1 MSRGALTRG
10 MHVQPKEEVQQDVIE
25 QVTEAMQW
33 QREAAAEADLTM
45 HEFHELNTTYQEA
58 ALSDMV
64 QEIGD
69 KMGVDAGQVLS
80 TAVMFTD
87 RTRADAERVGMEH
100 DEYLGAI
107 CEVRPSPPLR
117 CWNDALTPSL
127 SRADRVEGV
136 SWRGTSRARD
146 SRRMQ
151 TIAASAVWACPCGGA
166 LSATTALRRT
176 EAVEATGEPHL
187 S

>member
-117 CWNDALTPSL
+117 CWNDALTGSRVSHGEARRVHVTVVACKPSP
-127 SRADRVEGV
+127 RA
-136 SWRGTSRARD
+136 
-146 SRRMQ
+146 
-151 TIAASAVWACPCGGA
+151 PCGHARAAGLYRRPPRCAGLKPWRRRANRTCLIA
-166 LSATTALRRT
+166 LWRCW
-176 EAVEATGEPHL
+176 
-187 S
+187 